1 MYSTEAAMTKVVS
14 ATEFKAKCLKLIDEM
29 QKDGEPV
36 TVTKRGKVVAEL
48 TPKSDVP
55 HLPVI
60 GMLRSPAY
68 RFDWDPS
75 EPATDPSDWNAL
87 R

>member
-1 MYSTEAAMTKVVS
+1 MTKVVS
-14 ATEFKAKCLKLIDEM
+14 ASEFKATCLKLIDDM

-48 TPKSDVP
+48 APKRSSEERA
-55 HLPVI
+55 LKPVF
-60 GMLRSPAY
+60 GMLRSDRY
-68 RFDWDPS
+68 RFDRDPS
-75 EPATDPSDWNAL
+75 EPATDLDDWEAL